1 MCAELTGASSGE
13 SSLAADPPGVGS
25 GPAWHGVPSPEGCL
39 LGSGPL
45 TPALRPGVL
54 NLRIQTKT
62 LRASGQKSPPR
73 RTRSLGHHPLGA
85 ARTNPGGSVW
95 PGRQPA
101 SGPPVI
107 LSGSCPP
114 ARFRRPKSPAVADAA
129 PSPPAPPL
137 PRLRPEPRPPPASPP
152 PARPPPHPP
161 PPGGVPA
168 HPRGTHGLVFPSRA
182 APSCAG
188 GLWGSGSGLGQ
199 TPLLRSDSGEALI
212 RTGLRSARGTHG
224 YAVSK

>member
-1 MCAELTGASSGE
+1 MCAGLTGASSGE

-73 RTRSLGHHPLGA
+73 RTALPGSPSTWGRTDKPRRECLAWSA
-85 ARTNPGGSVW
+85 AGFR
-95 PGRQPA
+95 A
-101 SGPPVI
+101 PVI

-129 PSPPAPPL
+129 PSPPPPPP
-137 PRLRPEPRPPPASPP
+137 PRLRPEPRPPPGLPAPRPASPTP
-152 PARPPPHPP
+152 PAPGRRPRAPPRHS
-161 PPGGVPA
+161 
-168 HPRGTHGLVFPSRA
+168 RGRLSF
-182 APSCAG
+182 PSCAELRRWPLG
-188 GLWGSGSGLGQ
+188 VRVRPGSDAS
-199 TPLLRSDSGEALI
+199 PAL
-212 RTGLRSARGTHG
+212 
-224 YAVSK
+224 